1 MRPHETYQCLGHRG
15 RSGVK
20 SDLSKLQPRH
30 VWRSCAEPPS
40 ASREFTN
47 VNFIEVLS
55 KSIPLLKVLLYL
67 GIITMAPLPQTI
79 LRDDFKL
86 STLLYTGAFLQALL
100 FIAYPY
106 RVVALPV
113 VLTIAGLVTKN
124 MLIRFNFLHDPSLDK
139 VYRGRTTAQIVND
152 DGSVPENGCDKEIVV
167 FLLGSC
173 TNK

>member
-1 MRPHETYQCLGHRG
+1 MAAFPH
-15 RSGVK
+15 
-20 SDLSKLQPRH
+20 
-30 VWRSCAEPPS
+30 
-40 ASREFTN
+40 
-47 VNFIEVLS
+47 
-55 KSIPLLKVLLYL
+55 
-67 GIITMAPLPQTI
+67 TI

-124 MLIRFNFLHDPSLDK
+124 MLIRFDFLHNPSLDK
-139 VYRGRTTAQIVND
+139 VDRRRTTAQIVND

-167 FLLGSC
+167 FLVGSS

>member
-1 MRPHETYQCLGHRG
+1 
-15 RSGVK
+15 
-20 SDLSKLQPRH
+20 
-30 VWRSCAEPPS
+30 
-40 ASREFTN
+40 
-47 VNFIEVLS
+47 
-55 KSIPLLKVLLYL
+55 LLEVLLYV
-67 GIITMAPLPQTI
+67 GIITMAALPQTI

-100 FIAYPY
+100 FLAYPY

-113 VLTIAGLVTKN
+113 VLIIAGLVTKN

-139 VYRGRTTAQIVND
+139 VYRGRATAQIVNG
-152 DGSVPENGCDKEIVV
+152 DGSLPENGCDKEIVV

>member
-1 MRPHETYQCLGHRG
+1 
-15 RSGVK
+15 V
-20 SDLSKLQPRH
+20 SKLQPRL
-30 VWRSCAEPPS
+30 VGRSCEPPS
-40 ASREFTN
+40 ASREFAH
-47 VNFIEVLS
+47 VDLKQILS
-55 KSIPLLKVLLYL
+55 KSIPLLEVLFYP
-67 GIITMAPLPQTI
+67 GIFNMAAFPHTI

-124 MLIRFNFLHDPSLDK
+124 MLIRFNFLHNPSLDK
-139 VYRGRTTAQIVND
+139 VNRRRTTAQIVND

-167 FLLGSC
+167 FLVGSC